1 MLGARNTKWKATIQV
16 TSPGP
21 GSLVYVIFYS
31 FFLCVCGGDMG
42 VGVGWGGL
50 TVSNTDVVVGS
61 APLE

>member
-1 MLGARNTKWKATIQV
+1 MLGARNTKWKATVQV
-16 TSPGP
+16 TSPGT

-31 FFLCVCGGDMG
+31 FFVCVWGGMR
-42 VGVGWGGL
+42 VGWGWGGL